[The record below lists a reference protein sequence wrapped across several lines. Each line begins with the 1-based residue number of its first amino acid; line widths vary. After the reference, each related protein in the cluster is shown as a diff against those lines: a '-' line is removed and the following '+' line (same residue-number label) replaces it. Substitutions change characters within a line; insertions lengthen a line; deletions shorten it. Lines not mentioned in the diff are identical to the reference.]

1 MLKSVCY
8 IFWMMSHFFFS
19 SHPFTLLINSIREHT
34 HTIKESNDWIYI
46 KWSISLVDWYLH
58 NNRTRARKCIEI
70 ARAVTQARNCRRTH
84 VQVWSA
90 TDCTFLFFTIIQIY
104 KYHRTPVFFCLLFQ
118 IENNFWFDGKK
129 SILHLKKCIFFFFIY
144 VCLEFTRAMFYWLF
158 WHVLQ
163 NLKLDFNLKNTHE
176 KNMCR
181 KSVNC
186 LYWLCYSCTWTI

>member
-1 MLKSVCY
+1 ML
-8 IFWMMSHFFFS
+8 HFLDDVTFLLFLS
-19 SHPFTLLINSIREHT
+19 SFYSTYKFDTRTHT

-129 SILHLKKCIFFFFIY
+129 SILHLKKCIYMFVWNLLFGIY
-144 VCLEFTRAMFYWLF
+144 TCNVLLIILTCFAESKAWL
-158 WHVLQ
+158 
-163 NLKLDFNLKNTHE
+163 
-176 KNMCR
+176 
-181 KSVNC
+181 
-186 LYWLCYSCTWTI
+186 